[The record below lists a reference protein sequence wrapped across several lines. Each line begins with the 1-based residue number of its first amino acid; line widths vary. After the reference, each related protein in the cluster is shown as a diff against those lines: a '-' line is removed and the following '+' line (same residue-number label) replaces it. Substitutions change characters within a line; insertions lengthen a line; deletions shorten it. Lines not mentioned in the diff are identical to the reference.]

1 MFRYYDSKNNTRLKK
16 LETKASITKDLT
28 HSLKELGSSLLS
40 VLKKINSNGK
50 TLGKAKWDKQ
60 HPRHDK
66 VVDGVT
72 IKGAG
77 KLKVSLS
84 DAVYEENGTYFELEA
99 FGKEANNNE

>member
-1 MFRYYDSKNNTRLKK
+1 LFRYYDSKNNTRLKK

-60 HPRHDK
+60 HPRLPDT
-66 VVDGVT
+66 VENGVI
-72 IKGAG
+72 IKG